1 VKGTRLKP
9 WVITIVALIFL
20 SGIIYYSSKVIIWYR
35 HTHENKVVIKE
46 TKKNIIVTEEKVKI
60 DFNKLKSMNQDTVGY
75 IKVNNTNIEYI
86 VVKGNNNDYYLNHNF
101 EKKWNVAGWIFGDY
115 RNHFD
120 ETDKNLIIY
129 GHNIKDGSMFGSLI
143 TVLNKDWY
151 ENKDNYIITLV
162 TEMGTYKYQ
171 VFSTYSIVPEDYYIT
186 TNFETN
192 ESFDQ
197 FVNKIKSR
205 SIYNYDIDVTGEDR
219 ILTLSSCIGDGY
231 KRVVLHAKLIE
242 IEDRKEQ
249 GNH

>member
-1 VKGTRLKP
+1 MKGTRLKP
-9 WVITIVALIFL
+9 WVIIIVALIFL

-129 GHNIKDGSMFGSLI
+129 GHNTKDGSMFGSLI